1 MRQDK
6 RHVVVV
12 DDDESVRRSLDR
24 LLRSAGYDVTTY
36 ASAEALFA
44 NDSPDLPA
52 CAVLDLAMPGLNGLE
67 IQARI
72 VSEELPYGVVFLT
85 GHGNLEA
92 GVDAMKHGAADFLT
106 KPVDETRLLAAVERA
121 LNDNLTAVEIRTE
134 AKDAESRFSQLTQR
148 ESEVMEHVV
157 AGRLNKQIAADLD
170 ISEKTVKAHRAQVMR
185 KSRAGSLAELVRL
198 HMHWQRPD
206 D

>member
-12 DDDESVRRSLDR
+12 DDDESVRRSLGR

-44 NDSPDLPA
+44 NGTPDHPT

-85 GHGNLEA
+85 RHGTLES
-92 GVDAMKHGAADFLT
+92 GVDAM
-106 KPVDETRLLAAVERA
+106 
-121 LNDNLTAVEIRTE
+121 
-134 AKDAESRFSQLTQR
+134 
-148 ESEVMEHVV
+148 
-157 AGRLNKQIAADLD
+157 
-170 ISEKTVKAHRAQVMR
+170 
-185 KSRAGSLAELVRL
+185 
-198 HMHWQRPD
+198 
-206 D
+206 